1 MSLDVI
7 GAGFGRTGTL
17 SMKLALEQLGY
28 DPCYHMQELG
38 MPRPGHNDGHL
49 DAWHDFAVEGK
60 PIDWRWL
67 LKGYRA
73 CVDFPTCI
81 FYREL
86 MEAFPHA
93 RVVLNTRDPARWFQ
107 SWSSLWAALDVA
119 NDPARVVRAHKFFPF
134 IESLIRRGL
143 FRGRI
148 ESESNIAVFNAHI
161 EAVKSTVPADRLLVF
176 RVDQGW
182 EPLCAFLG
190 TDVPDGPFPHANEGE
205 GMLEKFKVGFW
216 GSEGLR
222 ESSR

>member
-73 CVDFPTCI
+73 CVDFRVFSTAV
-81 FYREL
+81 
-86 MEAFPHA
+86 MERFA
-93 RVVLNTRDPARWFQ
+93 RAGRSHTRSCAVVQ
-107 SWSSLWAALDVA
+107 SWTVVGADVGMTPRRSHISS
-119 NDPARVVRAHKFFPF
+119 
-134 IESLIRRGL
+134 
-143 FRGRI
+143 
-148 ESESNIAVFNAHI
+148 
-161 EAVKSTVPADRLLVF
+161 
-176 RVDQGW
+176 
-182 EPLCAFLG
+182 FLY
-190 TDVPDGPFPHANEGE
+190 
-205 GMLEKFKVGFW
+205 
-216 GSEGLR
+216 
-222 ESSR
+222 